1 MPSILGYLSGFS
13 PLRGLLNRLV
23 IKKNPFGLK
32 DKAYSSIVITRFL
45 VMASL
50 SLNRSLHDLEDLFP
64 AGPTARTVLN
74 RLYEIDPDYILEAFN
89 NHNTMLY
96 GKLTKT
102 LTRGN
107 RVTFVNLDHHFEP
120 YWGEDTLWIRKGRK
134 RHSTV
139 KFLPL
144 ETYSIQIEDFKIT
157 LMARPYKWVTRK
169 GDPKKRLEWAE
180 GYVEALKWINREFI
194 ANKVCLVADGG
205 FFVAIILAK
214 LDEAGFYFVVRGP
227 RSSPRIR
234 EIMQKIDFNSI
245 LPNENDVLEVDGY
258 SISSGHNRPF
268 VELPARLIFVRR
280 GGEVIPLVT
289 NLPPSYTA
297 KYIIEVYKARFWIE
311 NSYRDSRQM
320 RIRTRSRKLSVR
332 YVCFLI
338 GLILLNFF
346 ILALRILNLAHL
358 GFRAAALIL
367 VILYASNDEKTA

>member
-1 MPSILGYLSGFS
+1 M
-13 PLRGLLNRLV
+13 
-23 IKKNPFGLK
+23 
-32 DKAYSSIVITRFL
+32 
-45 VMASL
+45 
-50 SLNRSLHDLEDLFP
+50 
-64 AGPTARTVLN
+64 
-74 RLYEIDPDYILEAFN
+74 
-89 NHNTMLY
+89 
-96 GKLTKT
+96 
-102 LTRGN
+102 
-107 RVTFVNLDHHFEP
+107 
-120 YWGEDTLWIRKGRK
+120 
-134 RHSTV
+134 
-139 KFLPL
+139 
-144 ETYSIQIEDFKIT
+144 
-157 LMARPYKWVTRK
+157 
-169 GDPKKRLEWAE
+169 
-180 GYVEALKWINREFI
+180 
-194 ANKVCLVADGG
+194 
-205 FFVAIILAK
+205 
-214 LDEAGFYFVVRGP
+214 
-227 RSSPRIR
+227 
-234 EIMQKIDFNSI
+234 
-245 LPNENDVLEVDGY
+245 EVDGY